1 MQDDPRQR
9 RSLPAKTIRVLVADA
24 YAISRAGVKGALA
37 RESGFKVAEA
47 ANLGELLERAV
58 EQSPDIVLVDAELP
72 PSGAPF
78 AVSQL
83 SDRVSAKIVVWGF
96 EPSREEFLAAI
107 RSGASGY
114 LPKDISADGLVRAL
128 RRVSQGE
135 APISRDLVM
144 ALVDGIH
151 ALKEWESTQE
161 RAALLSDREREVLA
175 LVAGG
180 ARNKQIGGVLYIS
193 ELTVKRHVQNILH
206 KLELPSRQAAADFYL
221 QTFRADDLWPPA
233 DQATMTPASA
243 ASRSASAP
251 STSGGASS

>member
-1 MQDDPRQR
+1 MRDNSRQPG
-9 RSLPAKTIRVLVADA
+9 SLTVKPIRVLVADA
-24 YAISRAGVKGALA
+24 YPMSRAGVKSALA

-58 EQSPDIVLVDAELP
+58 EQSPDIVLVDAAFP

-78 AVSQL
+78 AVSRL
-83 SDRVSAKIVVWGF
+83 SERVSAEIIVWGF
-96 EPSREEFLAAI
+96 EPSGEEIVAAI

-114 LPKDISADGLVRAL
+114 LPKNISTDGFVRAM

-135 APISRDLVM
+135 AAISRDLVM
-144 ALVDGIH
+144 ALVEGIH

-180 ARNKQIGGVLYIS
+180 ARNKRIGAVLYIS

-206 KLELPSRQAAADFYL
+206 KLELPSRQAAAEFYL
-221 QTFRADDLWPPA
+221 QTFRDDLWPPA
-233 DQATMTPASA
+233 DQATTKPGSASGAASA
-243 ASRSASAP
+243 E
-251 STSGGASS
+251 STSGAASS